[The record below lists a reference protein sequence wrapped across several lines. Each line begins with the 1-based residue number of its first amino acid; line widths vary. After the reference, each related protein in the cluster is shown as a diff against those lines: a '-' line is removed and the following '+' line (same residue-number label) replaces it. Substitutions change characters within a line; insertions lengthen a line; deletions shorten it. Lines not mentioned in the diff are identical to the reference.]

1 MTRTLIAAGAVMALV
16 AAAPAL
22 AQGRGNGNGQGNG
35 QGQRLT
41 KASTPPSR
49 NELASPIAV
58 VAAPTSATGA
68 TPLAWVDDATVLEP
82 GTMSLAVSALR
93 WQGAD
98 LSEVD
103 VPIVDGAVGLAPRVQ
118 LSGSVPRVVG
128 SSDPSGAAGGVGT
141 SFFTVKV
148 GVLHNRS
155 RTVKVAVAPTLQI
168 LGEAVAASLGPDEG
182 RARWGLPVS
191 AEVDRGALRLY
202 GGGGHFSPGL
212 WFGGAAVGFQATS
225 KIGVTAGFSR
235 AWRSA
240 ESGDVSLSDRD
251 RKELS
256 GGVSY
261 ALTQQISLF
270 GSIGHTV
277 ATLDENGAG
286 TTACGGLSFFFAS
299 ASTVR

>member
-1 MTRTLIAAGAVMALV
+1 MTRTLIAAGAVMVLV
-16 AAAPAL
+16 ASAPAL
-22 AQGRGNGNGQGNG
+22 AQGRGNGNGQRNG
-35 QGQRLT
+35 QGQGLT

-58 VAAPTSATGA
+58 VAPPTSATGA
-68 TPLAWVDDATVLEP
+68 TPLAWIDDATVLDP

-103 VPIVDGAVGLAPRVQ
+103 VPMVDGAVGFAPRVQ

-128 SSDPSGAAGGVGT
+128 SSDPRGAAGGVGT

-148 GVLHNRS
+148 GVFHNRS
-155 RTVKVAVAPTLQI
+155 RAFKVAVAPTLQI
-168 LGEAVAASLGPDEG
+168 LGEAVAASLGPDES

-191 AEVDRGALRLY
+191 AEIDRGSLRVY
-202 GGGGHFSPGL
+202 GGAGHFSPGL
-212 WFGGAAVGFQATS
+212 WFGGAAVGFQATPRV
-225 KIGVTAGFSR
+225 GVTAGFSR

-240 ESGDVSLSDRD
+240 ESGDVPLSDRD

-256 GGVSY
+256 GGASY
-261 ALTQQISLF
+261 ALTPQISLF

-277 ATLDENGAG
+277 ATLEENGAG
-286 TTACGGLSFFFAS
+286 TTVSGGLSLFFAS
-299 ASTVR
+299 ASTAR

>member
-1 MTRTLIAAGAVMALV
+1 MTQTLIAAWVVMAL
-16 AAAPAL
+16 AACAPAF
-22 AQGRGNGNGQGNG
+22 AQGRGNGQRNGQS
-35 QGQRLT
+35 QGPT

-49 NELASPIAV
+49 NALASPVAV
-58 VAAPTSATGA
+58 VAPPTSAAGA
-68 TPLAWVDDATVLEP
+68 TPLAWIDDATVLEP
-82 GTMSLAVSALR
+82 GTISLAVSALR
-93 WQGAD
+93 WEGAD

-103 VPIVDGAVGLAPRVQ
+103 VPMVDGAVGLAPRVQ

-168 LGEAVAASLGPDEG
+168 LGEAVATSLGSDEG
-182 RARWGLPVS
+182 RARWGFPVS
-191 AEVDRGALRLY
+191 AEIDRGSLRLY

-212 WFGGAAVGFQATS
+212 WFGGAAVGFQATP
-225 KIGVTAGFSR
+225 KAAVTAGFSR

-240 ESGDVSLSDRD
+240 ESGDVPLSDRD

-256 GGVSY
+256 GGASY
-261 ALTQQISLF
+261 ALTPQISLF

-277 ATLDENGAG
+277 ATLEENGAG
-286 TTACGGLSFFFAS
+286 TTVSGGLSLFFTS